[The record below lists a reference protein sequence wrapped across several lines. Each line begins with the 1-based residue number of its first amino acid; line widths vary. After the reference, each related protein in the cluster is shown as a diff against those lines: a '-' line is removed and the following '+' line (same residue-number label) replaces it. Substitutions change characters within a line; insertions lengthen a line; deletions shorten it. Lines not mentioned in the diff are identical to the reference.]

1 MSLIETCLV
10 LTRGSEQIEGGTAFP
25 RRGAMTVP
33 DHVLQIALQVPK
45 RDQSLADL
53 GQLVLGQQP
62 RLLARALTLDLQQSS
77 HFVPTESDRKS
88 VVSGKSVSVRLA
100 LGGRRIIQ
108 HKTQRHT
115 PANCNRSGYI
125 WRISVE
131 PVPL

>member
-77 HFVPTESDRKS
+77 HFVQTKS
-88 VVSGKSVSVRLA
+88 HRLRPPDDLQSGPFDWPRPEE
-100 LGGRRIIQ
+100 RRAG
-108 HKTQRHT
+108 K
-115 PANCNRSGYI
+115 
-125 WRISVE
+125 
-131 PVPL
+131 